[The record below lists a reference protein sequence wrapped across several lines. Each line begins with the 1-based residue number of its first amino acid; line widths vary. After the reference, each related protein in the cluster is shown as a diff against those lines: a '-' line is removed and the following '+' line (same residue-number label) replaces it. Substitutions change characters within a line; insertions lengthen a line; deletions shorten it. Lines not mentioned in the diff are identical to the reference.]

1 MATIAACR
9 HRERKGAEEAGMS
22 MKIVMGFVLRPE
34 GWAALDRAIEEARH
48 HDAHLFVIHSMRGD
62 ERDQVEQVLSYREA
76 LEEVETKLQHAG
88 IRHSVHEF
96 VRGKTVAGDVLE
108 IAEEE
113 HADLIVIGL
122 RRRTPLGKL
131 ILGSHAQEILL
142 NTSLP
147 VLAVPAAEED

>member
-1 MATIAACR
+1 MT
-9 HRERKGAEEAGMS
+9 S
-22 MKIVMGFVLRPE
+22 
-34 GWAALDRAIEEARH
+34 AIEEARH

-62 ERDQVEQVLSYREA
+62 ERDHVEQVLSYREV
-76 LEEVETKLQHAG
+76 LEEVETRLQHAG
-88 IRHSVHEF
+88 IRHTVREF

-108 IAEEE
+108 VAEEE

-142 NTSLP
+142 NASVP
-147 VLAVPAAEED
+147 VLAVPVAEEG